1 MLIKILIVNDIMST
15 GGTEKLIKDI
25 CKYYN
30 VKNIELYIATYF
42 KAEWDKD
49 IDSKVAEHYYFN
61 KINRNSFIN
70 KLGKYI
76 FNISQYEVL
85 EDEFDVCIVYK
96 QLCYDAI
103 NYVKAKKYIL
113 WVHEDYAYNKLYESS
128 NWWKNRIEYNHKK
141 KFLKNYDKIVACSE
155 NAKESFE
162 KYYKV
167 KNLIVIKNSIIEIE
181 IESKCDDEIDLP
193 NAIKNNYM
201 INISTLSNSVAGY
214 GKRVD
219 LLIELFSKCLKND
232 ENLKLVIV
240 GSGKI
245 KDELE
250 KLITELGIVDKC
262 FLLGKKDNPYPYI
275 KNAKIMLST
284 SNAESYGLSIAEAMY
299 LGVPAVC
306 FNNRGISDFVNNGQ
320 NGIIVNSNEEFI
332 NAVLKIN
339 YDNDYRI
346 KLSNNA
352 KDSMKKT
359 ANIIGYVNNI
369 EQLVFEVLSGD

>member
-1 MLIKILIVNDIMST
+1 MLFRS
-15 GGTEKLIKDI
+15 
-25 CKYYN
+25 
-30 VKNIELYIATYF
+30 
-42 KAEWDKD
+42 
-49 IDSKVAEHYYFN
+49 
-61 KINRNSFIN
+61 
-70 KLGKYI
+70 
-76 FNISQYEVL
+76 
-85 EDEFDVCIVYK
+85 
-96 QLCYDAI
+96 
-103 NYVKAKKYIL
+103 
-113 WVHEDYAYNKLYESS
+113 
-128 NWWKNRIEYNHKK
+128 
-141 KFLKNYDKIVACSE
+141 
-155 NAKESFE
+155 
-162 KYYKV
+162 
-167 KNLIVIKNSIIEIE
+167 
-181 IESKCDDEIDLP
+181 
-193 NAIKNNYM
+193 
-201 INISTLSNSVAGY
+201 
-214 GKRVD
+214 
-219 LLIELFSKCLKND
+219 
-232 ENLKLVIV
+232 
-240 GSGKI
+240 
-245 KDELE
+245 ELE